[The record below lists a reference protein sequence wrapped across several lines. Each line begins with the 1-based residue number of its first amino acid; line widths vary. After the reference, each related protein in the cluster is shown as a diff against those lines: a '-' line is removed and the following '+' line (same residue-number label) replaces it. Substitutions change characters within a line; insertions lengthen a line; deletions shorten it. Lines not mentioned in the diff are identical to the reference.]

1 MKKEELN
8 IRAWE
13 LLDIM
18 SDGKFHSGEKLAQKL
33 QISRSSIFNELKR
46 IGNYGVSVQ
55 RIRGRGYR
63 LTRPWKRLS
72 SEEVINQ
79 LAEYAQEFEIAIL
92 SEAESSNSML
102 LQRAKLG
109 APSGSV
115 LAVELQ
121 TAGRGRYGRKWISG
135 LGDNLTFSL
144 LWRFKCGLNDLSG
157 LSLAVGVA
165 IVRAIRKLNVKD
177 IQLKWPNDILTKQ
190 GKLGGVLIEAQGDIL
205 GPSVVVI
212 GIGLNYIMT
221 ENVMQKAGQPV
232 CALDEICMD
241 LPTRNQ
247 LFSALLY
254 EMNIVLKKFAE
265 EGFANIRRE
274 WEMYNFFQN
283 QVIQLSLPDG
293 TKIAGEV
300 RGVGE
305 KGELCLDMGHETKL
319 FSSGEV
325 GVVI

>member
-1 MKKEELN
+1 MKKDELS

-13 LLDIM
+13 LLNIM
-18 SDGKFHSGEKLAQKL
+18 GDGKFHSGEMLAKKL
-33 QISRSSIFNELKR
+33 QISRSCIFNELKR
-46 IGNYGVSVQ
+46 ISTHGVSVQ

-63 LTRPWKRLS
+63 LTRPWQRLS
-72 SEEVINQ
+72 TEEVINQ

-102 LQRAKLG
+102 LQSAELG

-121 TAGRGRYGRKWISG
+121 TAGRGRYGRRWISG

-144 LWRFKCGLNDLSG
+144 LWRFECGLNDLSG

-165 IVRAIRKLNVKD
+165 VVRAIRKLNVKD

-190 GKLGGVLIEAQGDIL
+190 GKLGGVLIEAQGDML

-221 ENVMQKAGQPV
+221 ENIMQKSGQPA
-232 CALDEICMD
+232 CALDEISLH
-241 LPTRNQ
+241 LPTRNK
-247 LFSALLY
+247 LLSTILQ
-254 EMNIVLKKFAE
+254 ELNIVLKRFTE
-265 EGFANIRRE
+265 EGFGAIRRE
-274 WEMYNFFQN
+274 WELYNFYQN
-283 QVIQLSLPDG
+283 KVIQLSLPDG
-293 TKIAGEV
+293 TKIEGIV

-325 GVVI
+325 GAVI